1 MASSSI
7 MLLLQFIAASAAFG
21 SLRLPLTL
29 LAAKYNEREKK
40 TGSYRQPLQF
50 AASKLLA
57 SSLSLSLQAARWA
70 KVTNKIKK
78 KLN

>member
-57 SSLSLSLQAARWA
+57 SSLSLQAARWA